1 MNQLSNTSPMSISN
15 IESYLLSIYGLLSI
29 ICFLLYNSYINNK
42 NKNKKY
48 VPDKRWYC
56 GSIGIIPAHPHLE
69 ASLNAL
75 VMAPKF
81 IKWLQRMNPDQV
93 KINSITITDIN
104 WFSAVPTPSKLGFVK
119 CSLDAIDKTTGKKI
133 ASNIA
138 FVRGDSVAI
147 LIIVKIANGSKDVTK
162 DVTKDVSKDMTK
174 DMTKE
179 YVLLCEQMRLP
190 AGERKKEICAGMVD
204 AEGNLASVSL
214 KEVKEETGFVIN
226 NISELTSLGSVF
238 TSPGGLDE
246 EVHLYSWTTTISQ
259 KEFKEKQSKLYGN
272 QEEQEEI
279 KLSFVEI
286 NRMLESTL
294 REIGDVKAECALF
307 RHILSTRNI

>member
-1 MNQLSNTSPMSISN
+1 
-15 IESYLLSIYGLLSI
+15 
-29 ICFLLYNSYINNK
+29 LYNSYINNNN

-48 VPDKRWYC
+48 VPNKRWHC
-56 GSIGIIPAHPHLE
+56 GSIEIIPAHSHLE
-69 ASLNAL
+69 DSLNAL

-81 IKWLQRMNPDQV
+81 VKWLRRMNPQQV
-93 KINSITITDIN
+93 QINSITITDIN

-119 CSLDAIDKTTGKKI
+119 CSLDAIDKTTCKKI

-147 LIIVKIANGSKDVTK
+147 LIIVKIANG
-162 DVTKDVSKDMTK
+162 TKDVS
-174 DMTKE
+174 KE

-226 NISELTSLGSVF
+226 NVSELTSLGSVF

-259 KEFKEKQSKLYGN
+259 KEFKKNGIYMKLKREYILIGN
-272 QEEQEEI
+272 
-279 KLSFVEI
+279 K
-286 NRMLESTL
+286 N
-294 REIGDVKAECALF
+294 VKF
-307 RHILSTRNI
+307 R

>member
-1 MNQLSNTSPMSISN
+1 MNQLSQSSPMSMN
-15 IESYLLSIYGLLSI
+15 VIETYLLSIYGLLSI

-42 NKNKKY
+42 NKKY
-48 VPDKRWYC
+48 VPDKKWYC
-56 GSIGIIPAHPHLE
+56 GSIEIIPAHPHLE
-69 ASLNAL
+69 SSLDAL

-81 IKWLQRMNPDQV
+81 VKWLRRMNPQQV
-93 KINSITITDIN
+93 QINSITITDIN

-138 FVRGDSVAI
+138 FVRGDSVAV
-147 LIIVKIANGSKDVTK
+147 LIIVKIANK
-162 DVTKDVSKDMTK
+162 
-174 DMTKE
+174 TKE

-226 NISELTSLGSVF
+226 NVSELTSLGSVF

-259 KEFKEKQSKLYGN
+259 KEFKEKQLKLYGN

-286 NRMLESTL
+286 NEVLETTL
-294 REIGDVKAECALF
+294 REIGDVKAECAMF
-307 RHILSTRNI
+307 RHLLLNRIS

>member
-1 MNQLSNTSPMSISN
+1 MNQLSHSSPMSISN
-15 IESYLLSIYGLLSI
+15 IETYLLSIYGILSI
-29 ICFLLYNSYINNK
+29 ICFLYYNK
-42 NKNKKY
+42 NYRNKKY
-48 VPDKRWYC
+48 VPDKTWYC
-56 GSIGIIPAHPHLE
+56 GSIEIIPAHPHLE
-69 ASLNAL
+69 SSLDSL

-81 IKWLQRMNPDQV
+81 IKWLRRMNPNQV
-93 KINSITITDIN
+93 QINSITITDIN
-104 WFSAVPTPSKLGFVK
+104 WFSAKPTPEKLGFVK

-147 LIIVKIANGSKDVTK
+147 LIIVKIANKS
-162 DVTKDVSKDMTK
+162 
-174 DMTKE
+174 KE
-179 YVLLCEQMRLP
+179 YVLFCEQMRLP
-190 AGERKKEICAGMVD
+190 AGERKKEICAGMTD

-226 NISELTSLGSVF
+226 NVSELTALGSVF

-246 EVHLYSWTTTISQ
+246 EVHLYSWTTTISE
-259 KEFKEKQSKLYGN
+259 KEFKEKQTKLYGN

-286 NRMLESTL
+286 NEVLETTL
-294 REIGDVKAECALF
+294 REIGDVKAECAMF
-307 RHILSTRNI
+307 RHLLNRNI